1 MPRSIWKGSMQFG
14 MVNIPVAL
22 YVATESTSKV
32 SFNLLCPDHKSR
44 IKNKRWCPVGE
55 HEVASVV
62 KGYEYEKGQYVIFDE
77 DDLEK
82 LPLKSSRSID
92 IAGFIKSEELPGEL
106 YYQNAYYLEP
116 DKSAQKPYALL
127 KKTLEQTGRV
137 AIAKFALRERER
149 LVSMRAHDDVLVLN
163 TLHWPDEIRSIED
176 LALPEDV
183 KVSPAELKMAESLVE
198 MMAMAFDPGEFRDDY
213 KQAFEQIVE
222 AKVKGREDLVEAPE
236 AEAET
241 TVVDLMSALKASV
254 ARAKEEEK
262 KGGRSGRGGHESLVH
277 RATASRAAARS
288 ANSRSSKTGRK
299 KAS

>member
-1 MPRSIWKGSMQFG
+1 MARSIWKGSLQFG

-32 SFNLLCPDHKSR
+32 SFNLLCPDHRTR

-55 HEVASVV
+55 HEVASTV
-62 KGYEYEKGQYVIFDE
+62 KGYEYEKGQYVIFGE

-92 IAGFIKSEELPGEL
+92 IAGFIKDEELPGEL
-106 YYQNAYYLEP
+106 YFQSAYYLEP

-127 KKTLEQTGRV
+127 KKTLEKTGRV
-137 AIAKFALRERER
+137 AVAKFALRERER

-176 LALPEDV
+176 LNLPEEV

-198 MMAMAFDPGEFRDDY
+198 MMAMRFDPSEFRDEY
-213 KQAFEQIVE
+213 KQAFEQIVD

-241 TVVDLMSALKASV
+241 TVIDLMSALKASV
-254 ARAKEEEK
+254 AKAKEEEK
-262 KGGRSGRGGHESLVH
+262 KGGRAGRGGHESLVH
-277 RATASRAAARS
+277 RTSTSRTAA
-288 ANSRSSKTGRK
+288 KTDKEKTARK

>member
-22 YVATESTSKV
+22 YVATETTSKV
-32 SFNLLCPDHKSR
+32 SFNLLCPDHKTR

-55 HEVASVV
+55 HEVAAVE
-62 KGYEYEKGQYVIFDE
+62 KGYEYEKGQYVIFDD

-92 IAGFIKSEELPGEL
+92 IAGFIKDDELPGDL
-106 YYQNAYYLEP
+106 YFQNAYYLET
-116 DKSAQKPYALL
+116 DKGAQKPYALL
-127 KKTLEQTGRV
+127 MKTLEKTGRV

-149 LVSMRAHDDVLVLN
+149 LVSMRAHENVLVLN
-163 TLHWPDEIRSIED
+163 TLHWPDEIRSSED
-176 LALPEDV
+176 LSLPDDI
-183 KVSPAELKMAESLVE
+183 KVAPAELKMAESLVE
-198 MMAMAFDPGEFRDDY
+198 MMAMTFDPGEFHDEY
-213 KQAFEQIVE
+213 KQAFQQIVD
-222 AKVKGREDLVEAPE
+222 AKVKGNVDLVEAPE

-254 ARAKEEEK
+254 ARAKEQEK
-262 KGGRSGRGGHESLVH
+262 KGS
-277 RATASRAAARS
+277 RS
-288 ANSRSSKTGRK
+288 AAKSDKGKTVRK

>member
-22 YVATESTSKV
+22 YVATETTSKV

-55 HEVASVV
+55 HEVASTV
-62 KGYEYEKGQYVIFDE
+62 KGYEYEKGQYVIFDD

-92 IAGFIKSEELPGEL
+92 IAGFVKDDELPGEL

-116 DKSAQKPYALL
+116 DKGAQKPYALL
-127 KKTLEQTGRV
+127 LKTLEKTGRV
-137 AIAKFALRERER
+137 AVAKFALRERER
-149 LVSMRAHDDVLVLN
+149 LVSMRAHENVLVLN
-163 TLHWPDEIRSIED
+163 TLHWPDEIRSAED
-176 LALPEDV
+176 LNLPEDLKIV
-183 KVSPAELKMAESLVE
+183 PAELKMAESLVE
-198 MMAMAFDPGEFRDDY
+198 MMAMEFDPSEFRDEY

-236 AEAET
+236 AEVET
-241 TVVDLMSALKASV
+241 TVVDLMSALTASV

-262 KGGRSGRGGHESLVH
+262 KGGRSSRGGHESLV
-277 RATASRAAARS
+277 RSKSTAKSDK
-288 ANSRSSKTGRK
+288 SKTARK